1 MPFLPA
7 SLRRRLKA
15 LLSAAARVLPGG
27 SRGGSAA
34 QKAAP
39 SSSGDPGGD
48 RAARS
53 AIAVGRLGQ
62 PIAGRRG
69 RKPVTSLSET
79 TNPARYDDPEWL
91 AIHCD
96 LERYSTDKHVFLHTS
111 GHVYR
116 KGWEWTHCI
125 YGLGKLGA
133 LQPGA
138 RALGVGVGRE
148 PVIFYLAERI
158 AGVVATDLYDNEEWS
173 SQGGSEASRA
183 RLEQAKAACPA
194 SVDFSKIRFEDQDG
208 THLTYADNSF
218 DLAWSLSSIEHFGG
232 HAGALRALQEMG
244 RVVRPGGIVAVAT
257 ELLLLDDQT
266 HCDFFTRRELIDD
279 LIAPCRGLS
288 LVDQIDFDTLPV
300 EYLIDSITIPTGVDR
315 RRRHVV
321 LNDGTMQWT
330 SVLFFLRKTA

>member
-1 MPFLPA
+1 MPFSPA

-15 LLSAAARVLPGG
+15 LLSATARAF
-27 SRGGSAA
+27 RGRPAA
-34 QKAAP
+34 QKAAAP
-39 SSSGDPGGD
+39 ASGNPG
-48 RAARS
+48 ARS
-53 AIAVGRLGQ
+53 AIAGGRLGQ
-62 PIAGRRG
+62 PIATPRG
-69 RKPVTSLSET
+69 RNTVINLSET

-91 AIHCD
+91 AIHYD

-148 PVIFYLAERI
+148 PVIFYLADRI
-158 AGVVATDLYDNEEWS
+158 AEVVATDLYDNAEWS
-173 SQGGSEASRA
+173 SGGGFEASLA
-183 RLEQAKAACPA
+183 RLEQDKAACPP

-208 THLTYADNSF
+208 TRLTYADNSF

-232 HAGALRALQEMG
+232 HSGAQRALQEMG

-279 LIAPCRGLS
+279 LIAPCHALS
-288 LVDQIDFDTLPV
+288 LVDTIDFDTLPV

-330 SVLFFLRKTA
+330 SVLFFLRKNS